1 MNPQDTDLSSCELEP
16 IRFPGA
22 VQPSGALLVVQR
34 ASGVI
39 EAASETC
46 DVTLGWRADALL
58 GKTLASLLGEHPQA
72 TRWTASFASCPP
84 PLDFSLKGKTWWARP
99 QFNEAGQVLID
110 IEPYERDSA
119 LLRGLVQGWR
129 QDLPGLRALGDV
141 ESVARQAAKSIGGI
155 TGFDR
160 VMIYR
165 FDGAWNGEVVAE
177 ACRDNHDQFLGHYF
191 PASDIPKQAR
201 DLFQLSNVRQIADA
215 LYRPAALIARG
226 QAQAIDLGPSSL
238 RSVSPLHLEYLKNM
252 GVRATLTGA
261 LMVEGR
267 LWGLVACHH
276 LGGPKYLG
284 PAEREAFGWICGD
297 LAALIGA
304 TVARKSVERISKL
317 ATLRRELSDRIR
329 QADFREMI
337 QQAQGADLLAVLGA
351 DGFAQVAGNSID
363 TFGRTPELSRIKE
376 IQRRA
381 CERAADPYFYVSN
394 ALGRDLGLSEASD
407 GVAGAIIVCRRE
419 KPDFSLLW
427 FRNER
432 SMTTR
437 WAGDPDRAHTVAAD
451 GRVSPRK
458 SFAEFIKVIRGQ
470 CLPWTPEELESASEM
485 RSLIEIQVLWEFEV
499 KNQQVQKSESLGRM
513 AGAVAHHFNNQLQLV
528 MLNLELELALAGS
541 NRPSKAEAGGDLAV
555 AMQATRKAA
564 ELSGQMLTYLGQS
577 HVRKEPLD
585 LAETCRQSLA
595 LLKSTLL
602 PRVEVETDLPSP
614 GPGLHANASQIKQV
628 LLNLITNAL
637 EARSAERGAIRLSV
651 KTVSAAEILAADH
664 FPVDWQPQATA
675 YACLEVTDRGAGIA
689 AAEIQKIF
697 DPFYSTKFTGRGLGL
712 SVVLGIARS
721 HDGVVMVKSEPGRG
735 SAFRVCFPELTLAV
749 PKERVPVQLAPVR
762 SKVRPC
768 TVLVVEDNSEL
779 RETLAL
785 ALEFSKFKV
794 FTAGD
799 GIEAMEL
806 FRQHRDEIDCVLCDV
821 VMPRMNGWE
830 TLIALRQLEP
840 GLPVILAS
848 GYDETEAMQGDHAE
862 RPQAFLKKPFELAEC
877 EKALRR
883 LVHPAGVNL

>member
-1 MNPQDTDLSSCELEP
+1 MNPQDTDLSNCELEP

-22 VQPSGALLVVQR
+22 VQPNGALLVVQR

-72 TRWTASFASCPP
+72 TRWTAPFASCPP
-84 PLDFSLKGKTWWARP
+84 PLDFSLNGKTWWARP
-99 QFNEAGQVLID
+99 QVNEAGQVLID

-141 ESVARQAAKSIGGI
+141 ESVVRQAAKSIGGI

-177 ACRDNHDQFLGHYF
+177 ACGDNHYQFLGHHF

-201 DLFQLSNVRQIADA
+201 DLFQLSKVRQISDA

-226 QAQAIDLGPSSL
+226 HAQAIDLGPSSL
-238 RSVSPLHLEYLKNM
+238 RSVSPIHLEYLKNM
-252 GVRATLTGA
+252 GVRAALTGA

-304 TVARKSVERISKL
+304 TVTRKSVERISEL
-317 ATLRRELSDRIR
+317 ATLRRKLSERIR
-329 QADFREMI
+329 EADFRELI
-337 QQAQGADLLAVLGA
+337 QQAQGANLLAVLDA
-351 DGFAQVAGNSID
+351 DGFAQVAGNSVD
-363 TFGRTPELSRIKE
+363 TFGRTPELSRIQE

-381 CERAADPYFYVSN
+381 RERSADPCFYASN

-437 WAGDPDRAHTVAAD
+437 WAGDPERIHTVAPD

-458 SFAEFIKVIRGQ
+458 SFAEFIKVISGQ

-499 KNQQVQKSESLGRM
+499 KHQQVQKSESLGRM

-528 MLNLELELALAGS
+528 MLNLELALAG
-541 NRPSKAEAGGDLAV
+541 AGGELAV
-555 AMQATRKAA
+555 AMHATRKAA

-577 HVRKEPLD
+577 HVRKERLD

-595 LLKSTLL
+595 LLKSTVL
-602 PRVEVETDLPSP
+602 PSVEVETDLPSP
-614 GPGLHANASQIKQV
+614 GPSLHANASQIQQV
-628 LLNLITNAL
+628 LLNLLTNAV
-637 EARSAERGAIRLSV
+637 EAKSAERGAIRLSV
-651 KTVSAAEILAADH
+651 KTASAAEILAADH
-664 FPVDWQPQATA
+664 FPLDWQPQATT
-675 YACLEVTDRGAGIA
+675 YACLEVTDRGSGIT
-689 AAEIQKIF
+689 AAELQRIF

-712 SVVLGIARS
+712 PVVLGIARS
-721 HDGVVMVKSEPGRG
+721 HAGVVMVKSEPGRG
-735 SAFRVCFPELTLAV
+735 SAFQVCFPELALAV

-768 TVLVVEDNSEL
+768 TVLVVEDNPEL

-785 ALEFSKFKV
+785 ALEFSQFKV
-794 FTAGD
+794 ITAGD

-830 TLIALRQLEP
+830 TLTALRQLEP

-848 GYDETEAMQGDHAE
+848 GYDETEAMQGAHAE

-883 LVHPAGVNL
+883 LFTPLA